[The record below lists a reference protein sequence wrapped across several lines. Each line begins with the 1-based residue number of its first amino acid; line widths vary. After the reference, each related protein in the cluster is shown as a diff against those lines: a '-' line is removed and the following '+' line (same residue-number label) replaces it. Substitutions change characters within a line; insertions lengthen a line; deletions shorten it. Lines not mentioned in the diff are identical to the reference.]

1 MLTGR
6 ERRALQRIE
15 QQILGD
21 DPQFAASMKHPSNR
35 SDRWGRRGYDAI
47 IAVAALS
54 AMLCLALS
62 LVGAGVVAA
71 LLAAATFYRRP
82 RHRPPRTDRWRSRR
96 RRTKR

>member
-1 MLTGR
+1 VLTER
-6 ERRALQRIE
+6 ERRALQEIE

-21 DPQFAASMKHPSNR
+21 YPQLAASMQHPSNR
-35 SDRWGRRGYDAI
+35 ADRWGRRGYDAI

-71 LLAAATFYRRP
+71 LLAAATSYLRP
-82 RHRPPRTDRWRSRR
+82 RHRPPPADQWRSRR
-96 RRTKR
+96 RAER